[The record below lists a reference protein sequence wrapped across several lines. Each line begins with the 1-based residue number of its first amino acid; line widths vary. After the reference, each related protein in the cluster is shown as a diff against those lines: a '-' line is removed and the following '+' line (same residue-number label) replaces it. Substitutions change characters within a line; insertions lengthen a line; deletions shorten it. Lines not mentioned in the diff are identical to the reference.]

1 MAKLAQTRIACEA
14 PTWLE
19 VSSLAPVLTT
29 AATRDTGLWFSRVA
43 MRSPL
48 DARLTTTGS
57 EGRAERAVAA
67 LGAAW
72 AALEAQRLN
81 EERV

>member
-1 MAKLAQTRIACEA
+1 
-14 PTWLE
+14 
-19 VSSLAPVLTT
+19 
-29 AATRDTGLWFSRVA
+29 

>member
-1 MAKLAQTRIACEA
+1 
-14 PTWLE
+14 
-19 VSSLAPVLTT
+19 
-29 AATRDTGLWFSRVA
+29 

-48 DARLTTTGS
+48 DPRLTTTGS

-67 LGAAW
+67 FGAAW